1 MMYFILQ
8 IIIFI
13 VFIILVHYLWN
24 IFKDTF
30 TVKKT
35 KDLNTTIEK
44 YKLLMETNLSIS
56 KDKVLELD
64 KVDLEEKE
72 KEIIE
77 NDLNQFMSEL
87 RMSELRMSE
96 LQMGELSIL

>member
-44 YKLLMETNLSIS
+44 YKLLMETNFSTS
-56 KDKVLELD
+56 KDKVFD

-72 KEIIE
+72 KENNLIE
-77 NDLNQFMSEL
+77 NDLNQFISEL
-87 RMSELRMSE
+87 RISEL
-96 LQMGELSIL
+96 

>member
-1 MMYFILQ
+1 MYFILQ

-44 YKLLMETNLSIS
+44 YKLLMETNLSTS
-56 KDKVLELD
+56 KDKVFELD

-87 RMSELRMSE
+87 RM
-96 LQMGELSIL
+96 GELSIL

>member
-24 IFKDTF
+24 ICKDTF

-44 YKLLMETNLSIS
+44 YKLLMETNLATNNTTSSEPI
-56 KDKVLELD
+56 VGLD
-64 KVDLEEKE
+64 KVFDLANNTGLEENE
-72 KEIIE
+72 LIE
-77 NDLNQFMSEL
+77 NDLNQFISE
-87 RMSELRMSE
+87 
-96 LQMGELSIL
+96 ITK

>member
-1 MMYFILQ
+1 MYFILQ

-44 YKLLMETNLSIS
+44 YKLLMETNLSTS
-56 KDKVLELD
+56 KDKVFELD

-96 LQMGELSIL
+96 LSIL

>member
-44 YKLLMETNLSIS
+44 YKLLMETNLSTS
-56 KDKVLELD
+56 KDKVFELD

-87 RMSELRMSE
+87 RM
-96 LQMGELSIL
+96 GELSIL

>member
-13 VFIILVHYLWN
+13 VFIIIVHYLWN

-30 TVKKT
+30 TIKKT

-44 YKLLMETNLSIS
+44 YKLLMETNIATTNNTLSLG
-56 KDKVLELD
+56 KATL
-64 KVDLEEKE
+64 DLEVNTNEL
-72 KEIIE
+72 IE
-77 NDLNQFMSEL
+77 NDLNQFIN
-87 RMSELRMSE
+87 
-96 LQMGELSIL
+96 ELSIL

>member
-1 MMYFILQ
+1 MLYFILQ

-13 VFIILVHYLWN
+13 AFIILVHYLWN

-44 YKLLMETNLSIS
+44 YKLLMETNFINAANNSLDLD
-56 KDKVLELD
+56 KDKTSS
-64 KVDLEEKE
+64 LEENE
-72 KEIIE
+72 LIE
-77 NDLNQFMSEL
+77 NDLNQFVNEIT
-87 RMSELRMSE
+87 
-96 LQMGELSIL
+96 GK

>member
-1 MMYFILQ
+1 MLYLILQ

-24 IFKDTF
+24 IFKDLF

-44 YKLLMETNLSIS
+44 YKLLMETNIINANNSLDLD
-56 KDKVLELD
+56 KDKTSTSS
-64 KVDLEEKE
+64 LEENE
-72 KEIIE
+72 LIE
-77 NDLNQFMSEL
+77 NDLNQFVNEIT
-87 RMSELRMSE
+87 
-96 LQMGELSIL
+96 GK